1 MQFGRGA
8 GKNCVAS
15 RTNLNRVLLCTV
27 CTALG
32 LMPLVVCC
40 LQSLVDQ
47 AHAETLAALQHRLF
61 EVWGDAD
68 GIQKQVLAAQAARQA
83 IAAAATNG
91 TAGMSSAGPRL

>member
-1 MQFGRGA
+1 MSIECCGA
-8 GKNCVAS
+8 Q
-15 RTNLNRVLLCTV
+15 TV
-27 CTALG
+27 CTALV

-40 LQSLVDQ
+40 LQSLVEQ

-68 GIQKQVLAAQAARQA
+68 DIQTQVLASQAARQA

>member
-8 GKNCVAS
+8 GKKCAS
-15 RTNLNRVLLCTV
+15 RINVDGVLLCTV
-27 CTALG
+27 CTALV

-40 LQSLVDQ
+40 LQSLVEQ
-47 AHAETLAALQHRLF
+47 AHAETLAALQHRLL

-68 GIQKQVLAAQAARQA
+68 DIQAQVLAAQAARQA

-91 TAGMSSAGPRL
+91 ATGMPSAGPRL